1 MALKN
6 LSPQDVAADLKAGKI
21 LLVDVREQNEFDG
34 ERIAG
39 AVLVPLSKF
48 DPKALPDSGGKPIV
62 FQCAGGVRS
71 AKAVAA
77 CEAAGLPHDKH
88 MAGGIAAW
96 KAAGLPVTK

>member
-21 LLVDVREQNEFDG
+21 LLVDVREQNEFDA

-48 DPKALPDSGGKPIV
+48 DPKTLPDSGGKPIV

-77 CEAAGLPHDKH
+77 CEAIGLPHDKH
-88 MAGGIAAW
+88 LAGGIAAW